1 MTDAEKDIE
10 KTMVD
15 IIDQLKN
22 VKGKTSMGTI
32 KLGSI
37 IQVLLMIGAY
47 IHSIHLRK
55 GETDGPQERLPEGS
69 KSD

>member
-10 KTMVD
+10 KIMVD
-15 IIDQLKN
+15 IIDQLKK
-22 VKGKTSMGTI
+22 VKGKTSTDTI

-47 IHSIHLRK
+47 IHAIHLGK
-55 GETDGPQERLPEGS
+55 ETTDGLKEGFSEGS
-69 KSD
+69 QED